1 MNLKELA
8 ELKKALEY
16 FRRLEGT
23 KPLLN
28 LYPTDGKLH
37 SALKECT
44 ALWFEKEADD
54 VTNTAIDDFLK
65 AMFTVLAEKKLQRK
79 FMLEIKKLGGV
90 GYKSGGVHGK
100 NKYSADKS
108 RVDGKLIQRKR
119 R

>member
-8 ELKKALEY
+8 ELKKALQY

-23 KPLLN
+23 NPLLN
-28 LYPTDGKLH
+28 LNPTDGKLH
-37 SALKECT
+37 SALKECN